1 MDEPRHP
8 SAYPPYQQSYELPV
22 REPAKPERGRPPA
35 QYLSRGANDKN
46 NMHSEFTL
54 GLPTPISSSSSVSAE
69 SPYFDGR
76 ALLPSV
82 YTLRMQENSLETL
95 DDPDN
100 RAAPNTL
107 IKSSGGIHSVSNE
120 NNVDT
125 SPFATYSMPPIGA
138 QNAHR
143 SQSPMDGFAGD
154 RACNNPSRSTSSQS
168 SASPSRSTSSQSSAS
183 HSTSDSDLAQVNP
196 SSRPIGVAR
205 RSHNPASSS
214 GYRKN
219 KMYQCSICYKFFPR
233 PSGLATHMNSHSSA
247 KRSLITIDIVYCTY

>member
-22 REPAKPERGRPPA
+22 REPAKPERGRQPA
-35 QYLSRGANDKN
+35 QDLSRGANDMN
-46 NMHSEFTL
+46 HILSEFTL

-154 RACNNPSRSTSSQS
+154 RSCNNPSRSTSSQS
-168 SASPSRSTSSQSSAS
+168 SAS
-183 HSTSDSDLAQVNP
+183 HSKSDSDLAQGNP
-196 SSRPIGVAR
+196 SSRPLGVAR

-214 GYRKN
+214 GGRK
-219 KMYQCSICYKFFPR
+219 KIVHQCSICYKFFPR
-233 PSGLATHMNSHSSA
+233 PSGLAIHMNSHSSA
-247 KRSLITIDIVYCTY
+247 KRSLITIDIAY